1 MINQREDIT
10 NYLGRTLFIVLF
22 FLLMVFFSDKS
33 VRQTHLPVKVQSM
46 AELPANSAITDA
58 IQLPSFQKNLVSLED
73 KMSFKLYN
81 ASFKRFDDN
90 RVITQQFISLQQ
102 TEFLIKPLTE
112 CRFYYHLF
120 SKDTGEV
127 PILG

>member
-10 NYLGRTLFIVLF
+10 DFLGRTLFVVLF
-22 FLLMVFFSDKS
+22 FLIMVLFSGQS
-33 VRQTHLPVKVQSM
+33 VRQTHLPVNVQSM
-46 AELPANSAITDA
+46 TELPASSVMADA
-58 IQLPSFQKNLVSLED
+58 IQLPFFQKNQVLFED
-73 KMSFKLYN
+73 KMSFQLYN
-81 ASFKRFDDN
+81 ATFKRFADN
-90 RVITQQFISLQQ
+90 RVITQRYISLRQ

-120 SKDTGEV
+120 PKDTSEV

>member
-10 NYLGRTLFIVLF
+10 NYLGRTLFVVLF
-22 FLLMVFFSDKS
+22 FLVMAVFSDRPVS
-33 VRQTHLPVKVQSM
+33 QTHLSVKVQSV
-46 AELPANSAITDA
+46 AELPANSVIADA
-58 IQLPSFQKNLVSLED
+58 IQLPLFQKNLVSFED
-73 KMSFKLYN
+73 KMSFQLYN
-81 ASFKRFDDN
+81 ATFKRFADN
-90 RVITQQFISLQQ
+90 RTITQSFVSLRQ

-120 SKDTGEV
+120 PKDTCEV